1 MKSVVLISI
10 IGPDRIGLVSA
21 VTCCLYDL
29 GVNLGDTTFAVLGKG
44 FEFTSLVELPK
55 DIPPERV
62 QPALAGLPELEG
74 ATVDVKTFGFDT
86 VHGASGRITHRIEV
100 SGGDRPGIIAR
111 LAEVFAD
118 FGANIVRMNSRK
130 VLASGGTQYVTR
142 FAVFIPE
149 DRSASCLAT
158 VANTVSQLHLK
169 CSWEQV

>member
-1 MKSVVLISI
+1 MKPVVLISI
-10 IGPDRIGLVSA
+10 IGPDRIGLISA
-21 VTCCLYDL
+21 VTSRLYEL

-44 FEFTSLVELPK
+44 FEFTSLVELPR
-55 DIPPERV
+55 DLAPQQV
-62 QPALAGLPELEG
+62 QSALAGLPELEG
-74 ATVDVKTFGFDT
+74 ATMDVKTFGFGPL
-86 VHGASGRITHRIEV
+86 HGATGHITHRIEV

-111 LAEVFAD
+111 LTEVFAG

-142 FAVFIPE
+142 FAVSIPE
-149 DRSASCLAT
+149 DRAASCLAT